1 MLVDFSVKNFGPFRD
16 KHTFSMQA
24 TGVGGHPEMVIGED
38 TVRKGLLSSSFVFG
52 ANASGKSYLVKSLTA
67 LKYMMR
73 DAFEEGFRYGCYEPF
88 RLQKESSQSP
98 VEMNIRLLIDGELH
112 DYSISY
118 GEDSIINESLYRYP
132 NGRRACV
139 FDRIGPKEFKKSKKT
154 IEKLTSSSSSYLV
167 VASKYNDS
175 ECLAVRQAIRNIIT
189 ISGWNDL
196 LVFASCKAAS
206 MNTSIR
212 NGMID
217 GLKMADFGISDFV
230 YSEHDLETG
239 EFDLSSNDGGIVR
252 EKKGMTV
259 DIELK
264 HDFKRCDVSG
274 DKLLF
279 PLDIESSGTRCMM
292 GLMGPLFDALSHGK
306 TIVVDEFG
314 SYLHPL
320 LVDWIVGQFT
330 ESRNPNGAQLI
341 AVTHCTDLLNLDR
354 LRKDQIWFV
363 EKDRDDGSS
372 KLYSLYDFNG
382 IRKNADIRKSYLFGR
397 FDAVPNIIPRGV
409 VG

>member
-1 MLVDFSVKNFGPFRD
+1 MLVDFTIKNFGPFRD
-16 KHTFSMQA
+16 RHTFSMQA
-24 TGVGGHPEMVIGED
+24 TGVGGHPEMIIGED
-38 TVRKGLLSSSFVFG
+38 SAKKGLLSSSFIFG
-52 ANASGKSYLVKSLTA
+52 ANASGKSYLVKSLIA
-67 LKYMMR
+67 LKYMMS
-73 DAFEEGFRYGCYEPF
+73 DAFEEGFMYGCYEPF
-88 RLQKESSQSP
+88 RLQKNSSESP
-98 VEMNIRLLIDGELH
+98 VEMNIRLLISGELY

-118 GEDSIINESLYRYP
+118 GRDSIARESLYRYP

-139 FDRIGPKEFKKSKKT
+139 FDRTGPREFKKSKKT
-154 IEKLTSSSSSYLV
+154 LEKLTSSSSSYLV

-196 LVFASCKAAS
+196 LVIASCKAATI
-206 MNTSIR
+206 NPSIR
-212 NGMID
+212 NGMLD

-230 YSEHDLETG
+230 YSEHELETG
-239 EFDLSSNDGGIVR
+239 EFDLCSNDVVVR
-252 EKKGMTV
+252 EKKGITV
-259 DIELK
+259 DIEVK
-264 HDFKRCDVSG
+264 HDFKKYDVS
-274 DKLLF
+274 DDELLF
-279 PLDIESSGTRCMM
+279 PLDVESSGTRCMM

-320 LVDWIVGQFT
+320 LVDWIVGQFS
-330 ESRNPNGAQLI
+330 EGRNPNGAQFI
-341 AVTHCTDLLNLDR
+341 AVTHCTDLLDLDR

-397 FDAVPNIIPRGV
+397 YDAVPAIIPRGV